1 MRRRHSKRLG
11 TTSGHVSWPSRRL
24 RRRKRHTS
32 SLWVWR
38 RRFNGEKTVTTSSS
52 ISDAWPSSVR
62 AAIPELAEALARL
75 NQHAE
80 NTRYPHP
87 GVSKARAPYLA
98 PHEDYEPGDSKQA
111 LEDARAVVDVCVN
124 LAAEAK
130 RFADGL
136 GSVLGASA

>member
-1 MRRRHSKRLG
+1 VALQAAEKAEKAYFFALG
-11 TTSGHVSWPSRRL
+11 MEAPFQRGKDGHDL
-24 RRRKRHTS
+24 IK
-32 SLWVWR
+32 L
-38 RRFNGEKTVTTSSS
+38 
-52 ISDAWPSSVR
+52 SDAWPSSVR

-136 GSVLGASA
+136 GLVLGAPA